1 MKTYRSILGLSV
13 AMFLTAGFAAQAG
26 LFDDFEGYAL
36 GSNLHGQGDWK
47 GWDNAP
53 GAGGTISS
61 AFAAS
66 GAQSLMIEGTS
77 DLVRT
82 FSGFENGMYAV
93 SLKQYIPSS
102 STGQTY
108 VILLNRYQDGGPN
121 DWSVQME
128 GQLNLNAIVSDF
140 GQTSVAMI
148 KDAWVEY
155 RFDIDTSAN
164 TVSEY
169 YNNQLVSTHQW
180 RDLADP
186 DGRNALGAL
195 DLFANGA
202 GPVYY
207 DDLSVQVVP
216 EPSTIALV
224 ILGGL
229 VLAAVRRRAH

>member
-1 MKTYRSILGLSV
+1 
-13 AMFLTAGFAAQAG
+13 
-26 LFDDFEGYAL
+26 
-36 GSNLHGQGDWK
+36 
-47 GWDNAP
+47 
-53 GAGGTISS
+53 
-61 AFAAS
+61 
-66 GAQSLMIEGTS
+66 
-77 DLVRT
+77 
-82 FSGFENGMYAV
+82 
-93 SLKQYIPSS
+93 
-102 STGQTY
+102 
-108 VILLNRYQDGGPN
+108 
-121 DWSVQME
+121 ME

-229 VLAAVRRRAH
+229 ALAAVRRRAH